1 MGIQPTSV
9 GVNKKAARIRSMFAE
24 IAPRY
29 DFLNHALSLNIDR
42 RWRRFV
48 VNKVADRLGRP
59 GAIALDL
66 CCGTA
71 DLSLKLSALAPTIG
85 LDYCHPMLELGAKK
99 IRRERRSA
107 ELVEADALNVPFAD
121 GMFDVVTIAFG
132 LRNLEG
138 TEAGL
143 REIYRLL
150 RPGGRAAVLEFS
162 RPKIPIFRD
171 LYHFYFTRLL
181 PRIGKAISGSSYAY
195 QYLPDSVLAF
205 PDQMALVS
213 LMQAVGFSDVRY
225 YNLFGGVA
233 SLHIGDRQSDRL

>member
-9 GVNKKAARIRSMFAE
+9 GVNDKAARIRSMFAE

-42 RWRRFV
+42 RWRRFL
-48 VNKVADRLGRP
+48 VNKVADRLRRP

-132 LRNLEG
+132 LRNLEEP
-138 TEAGL
+138 EAGL

-150 RPGGRAAVLEFS
+150 RPEGRAAVLEFS

-171 LYHFYFTRLL
+171 LYHLYFTRLL

-205 PDQMALVS
+205 PDQRELVS

-233 SLHIGDRQSDRL
+233 SLHIGDRQSDKL